1 VEFRL
6 LGPFEAWHDGAPVEL
21 GDLQQRYILVVLLL
35 HLGRPVATDR
45 LIATVWGENRPK
57 TNLVPGYIAK
67 IRKLLRD
74 ATEVSLDTTP
84 TGYVLRMPEDRLDT
98 VRFTKLCEEADQ
110 ARRDRDRDRATALL
124 RTAVALRRGPFLE
137 DLDIDR
143 VGGSEVISPD
153 EAYFDALGDLAEGEL
168 AVGNHRWV
176 RDQLWPAVHAEPSR
190 QRLALLLMRALL
202 ANGDRVKAMEVYHRT
217 REALDEYG
225 METSTELRRL
235 VWLAQHG
242 EPLSTLPPRP
252 AAFTGRAEELQVIE
266 SHLRE
271 SGPGLVWLSGLPG
284 VGKTALAVEAAHRLR
299 SRFTDGRLFIELNG
313 FTPNAEPLPA
323 AEALAHLLA
332 DLGVP
337 AERIPAGAAA
347 RAELYQDRLAGTRT
361 LVVLDNVRSAEQVRP
376 LLPED
381 PGCLAIATSRV
392 TGDLDAGINLRLRPL
407 PADNAAELFRRLV
420 GATRVQGRSAQ
431 VDDVVTRCG
440 RLPLMIRVVAAQFR
454 RHEQWP
460 LDHLIR
466 MLMRA
471 GPWRRDAGFGDTGA
485 VPYLVSYQQ
494 LDGPQRTLFRLLG
507 HLPGHDLNGYGAAAL
522 MACDLARARDLLDG
536 LHAISLLEESTPEQY
551 HLLDP
556 LKEFATTL
564 AGPDAPH
571 QPPEALGRLLDFYLV
586 TTSAAAATAFPF
598 DREQQPAVERKCLVM
613 PMFPDQKAALA
624 WLGAERPNLVAA
636 ITYAAEH
643 DFPEHA
649 WRLAVLLS
657 RFFGTSGH
665 LKDWTE
671 TLELAKRTV
680 LANPGNRYGQ
690 AHVLLRLST
699 AHWRSGR
706 LTEALEVAAQALT
719 RWVALGDVQGEA
731 DTLCAIA
738 LPMVGLGDHER
749 AIAHFGAA
757 LDRYE
762 KTGDR
767 SGQAHALSQLGAL
780 NEQQGD
786 LELAERQQ
794 VTAVELLRTI
804 GYPRGLAHTLDNLG
818 SVRQRLGRLDQ
829 AMANHAEAHALAV
842 DIGDRSLQAY
852 TLNYIG
858 NAHRRAGR
866 LDEAVQYQA
875 QAAAAVANTIID
887 ANLHTRLHLDRGA
900 TSQARGEHPAALG
913 AFQKALD
920 LATGT
925 GDRRTQAQ
933 SHHGIAQALHAVGE
947 HDRATGHWHTA
958 EAEFDQ
964 LRTPEANEIRQER
977 QQLPCACAGG

>member
-45 LIATVWGENRPK
+45 LIATVWGDNRPR

-67 IRKLLRD
+67 IRKLLKD

-84 TGYVLRMPEDRLDT
+84 TGYVLRVPEDRLDT

-110 ARRDRDRDRATALL
+110 ARRNRDRDRATALL
-124 RTAVALRRGPFLE
+124 RTAVALRRGQFLE

-153 EAYFDALGDLAEGEL
+153 EAYFDVLGDLAELEL
-168 AVGNHRWV
+168 AAGNHRWM

-190 QRLALLLMRALL
+190 QRLAMLLMRALVV
-202 ANGDRVKAMEVYHRT
+202 NGDRVKAMEVYHRT

-252 AAFTGRAEELQVIE
+252 AGFTGRAEELQVIE
-266 SHLRE
+266 THLRE
-271 SGPGLVWLSGLPG
+271 AGPGLVWLSGLPG

-299 SRFTDGRLFIELNG
+299 GRFTDGRLFVELNG
-313 FTPNAEPLPA
+313 FTPNTETTPA
-323 AEALAHLLA
+323 AEALARLLA
-332 DLGVP
+332 DLEVP
-337 AERIPAGAAA
+337 PERIPTGAAA

-361 LVVLDNVRSAEQVRP
+361 LVVLDNAASAEQVRP
-376 LLPED
+376 LLPRD
-381 PGCLAIATSRV
+381 PGCLAIVTSRV
-392 TGDLDAGINLRLRPL
+392 TGDLDTGINLRLRPL
-407 PADNAAELFRRLV
+407 PAGNAADLFRRIV
-420 GATRVQGRSAQ
+420 GAARVAGRSAQ
-431 VDDVVTRCG
+431 VNDVVARCG

-536 LHAISLLEESTPEQY
+536 LHAVSLLEESTPEQY

-556 LKEFATTL
+556 LKEFATSL

-571 QPPEALGRLLDFYLV
+571 EPTEALTRLLDYYLV
-586 TTSAAAATAFPF
+586 TTSAAIAAAFPF
-598 DREQQPAVERKCLVM
+598 GREPAIEQQCPVL
-613 PMFPDQKAALA
+613 PTFQDGKAALD
-624 WLGAERPNLVAA
+624 WLGTERPNLVAA

-643 DFPEHA
+643 DLPEHA
-649 WRLAVLLS
+649 WRLAVLLW
-657 RFFGTSGH
+657 RYFNTSGH
-665 LKDWTE
+665 LADWTE
-671 TLELAKRTV
+671 TMELAKRIV
-680 LANPGNRYGQ
+680 LADPGNRYGQ
-690 AHVLLRLST
+690 AHVLLRLSG

-706 LTEALEVAAQALT
+706 QTEALELAAQALP
-719 RWVALGDVQGEA
+719 RWVAFGDVQGEA

-738 LPMVGLGDHER
+738 LPMLDLGDHER
-749 AIAHFGAA
+749 AHAHFEAA
-757 LDRYE
+757 LDKYE
-762 KTGDR
+762 AIGDR
-767 SGQAHALSQLGAL
+767 RGQANALSQLGAL
-780 NEQQGD
+780 NEMHGSLD
-786 LELAERQQ
+786 LAERRQIA
-794 VTAVELLRTI
+794 AVLLLREI
-804 GYPRGLAHTLDNLG
+804 GHARGLAHALDNLG
-818 SVRQRLGRLDQ
+818 SVRQRLDRLDE

-858 NAHRRAGR
+858 NAHRRVGR
-866 LDEAVQYQA
+866 LDEAVHYQEEA
-875 QAAAAVANTIID
+875 GAVARTVTD
-887 ANLHTRLHLDRGA
+887 PNLHTRLQLDHGA
-900 TSQARGEHPAALG
+900 TCRARGEEHAALA
-913 AFQKALD
+913 AFQAALD

-925 GDRRTQAQ
+925 GDRGNQARAQ
-933 SHHGIAQALHAVGE
+933 HGIAQALHTLGD
-947 HDRATGHWHTA
+947 HDRAATYWHDAETEFTELNQP
-958 EAEFDQ
+958 EAE
-964 LRTPEANEIRQER
+964 EIRHER
-977 QQLPCACAGG
+977 KQLPCACAGT